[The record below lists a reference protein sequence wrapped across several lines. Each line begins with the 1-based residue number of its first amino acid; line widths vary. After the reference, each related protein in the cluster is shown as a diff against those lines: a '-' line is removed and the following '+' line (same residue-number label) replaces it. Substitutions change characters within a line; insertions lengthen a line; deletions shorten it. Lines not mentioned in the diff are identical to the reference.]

1 MNYELFHMNYKP
13 ILLAALTAFSTATVH
28 AQTEVEPFIPGS
40 TLEGINYFLPRTAL
54 RVVVEMEKTV
64 IQPGELSKYAF
75 NYLRLN
81 NVPTSSSI
89 TYAIKGIQVES
100 YGMVDKTKAYNVKVK
115 SKTIAPLVTLTPDG
129 LLLSIN
135 KEVEQPAMSAVP
147 SNVEAAKI
155 PNPRDFMS
163 QEILK
168 ASSLSKMAELCAQEI
183 YDIRESRNALV
194 RGEADNLPKDGAQ
207 LKIMLDQLDLQ
218 ANALEQLFK
227 GTTSRSTEYKVLY
240 VCPEQQGESLLMR
253 FSKKLGVVDND
264 DLAGAPILL
273 NITPVAPLPQTV
285 NDEATEK
292 KKAKMEKGIYY
303 NVPVRERVIIH
314 DGKQEYVRQ
323 EIPMGQFGTTEILSD
338 VLFNKGTT
346 TKVTFVPQTGGIE
359 RLEQ

>member
-1 MNYELFHMNYKP
+1 MNYEPFHMNYKT
-13 ILLAALTAFSTATVH
+13 ILFAALAAFSTAAVH

-40 TLEGINYFLPRTAL
+40 TLEGVNYFLPRTSL
-54 RVVVEMEKTV
+54 RVVVEIEKTV
-64 IQPGELSKYAF
+64 VKPGELCKYAF

-147 SNVEAAKI
+147 SNVEAPTV
-155 PNPRDFMS
+155 PNPRDHMS

-168 ASSLSKMAELCAQEI
+168 AGSLSKMAELCAQEI
-183 YDIRESRNALV
+183 YDIRDARNALV

-218 ANALEQLFK
+218 GNALEQLFK
-227 GTTSRSTEYKVLY
+227 GTTSRSTEYKVLH
-240 VCPEQQGESLLMR
+240 VCPAQEGESLLMR
-253 FSKKLGVVDND
+253 FSKKLGIVDND
-264 DLAGAPILL
+264 DLAGAPIYLD
-273 NITPVAPLPQTV
+273 IAPVAPLPQTM
-285 NDEATEK
+285 NDEAAEK

-303 NVPVRERVIIH
+303 NVPVREKVTIH
-314 DGKQEYVRQ
+314 DGKQEYASQ
-323 EIPMGQFGTTEILSD
+323 EIPMAQFGRTEILSD

-346 TKVTFVPQTGGIE
+346 TKVTFVPQTGSIE
-359 RLEQ
+359 KLEQ